1 MKNGWQRTIGKI
13 LKRLHIQFDQNS
25 KWRILNSSCCCLS
38 LSHKITEKTLWRHM
52 KTTTNGI
59 FRPIIFHGSSVY
71 AFDLDQSKPVVSIAR
86 LSILSCQVFT
96 WIWKC
101 KQKQNK
107 PAIQLAIWQ
116 TKPCQAKIKIAE
128 NCVKCEFNFI

>member
-1 MKNGWQRTIGKI
+1 MKNFKFQLLLSVTVSQNNWENSMTSYENNN
-13 LKRLHIQFDQNS
+13 KRL
-25 KWRILNSSCCCLS
+25 
-38 LSHKITEKTLWRHM
+38 
-52 KTTTNGI
+52 

-86 LSILSCQVFT
+86 LNILSCQVFT

-128 NCVKCEFNFI
+128 NCVNVISFNTWTFEKPEERFLVNKCHLRLSR